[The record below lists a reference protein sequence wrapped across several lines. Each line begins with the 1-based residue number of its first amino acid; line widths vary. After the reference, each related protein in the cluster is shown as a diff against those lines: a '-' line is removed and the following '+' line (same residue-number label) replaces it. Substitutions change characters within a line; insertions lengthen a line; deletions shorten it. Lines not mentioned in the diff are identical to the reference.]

1 NVPIAL
7 NATVEIIA
15 TIKKVRAL
23 SFIRKA
29 KSDSKIIFVFFQNT
43 LLRLFRKFIRY
54 TLNCVNKMYF
64 PIITTMIT
72 GIITKITAAPIS
84 TMAVTY
90 PATNNQMSKIVKM
103 MYAISCFLVY
113 LSSLIN
119 STNLLDQ
126 RMNVTKNEMTKNSKI
141 NETSVTTIAHNGI

>member
-1 NVPIAL
+1 
-7 NATVEIIA
+7 
-15 TIKKVRAL
+15 

-43 LLRLFRKFIRY
+43 LSRFFRKFIRY
-54 TLNCVNKMYF
+54 TLNCVNKKYV

-72 GIITKITAAPIS
+72 GIITTITAAPLA
-84 TMAVTY
+84 TMTVTY
-90 PATNNQMSKIVKM
+90 PAPTNNMAYMVKM
-103 MYAISCFLVY
+103 MDAFGSFLGC
-113 LSSLIN
+113 LSALIN
-119 STNLLDQ
+119 SANFLER